1 MHQKAWIFLIIIK
14 MCKEWSL
21 VVDSSLR
28 NSISVMTRII
38 WTIQWN
44 FFTPLASSSLFFS
57 FFFFAFNP
65 ECQARHYFSYTVQCC
80 RSPIYAN
87 NCEMG
92 KEKFNVLNQI
102 NWKWNNT
109 KEQSC
114 NFRVHKKRTQRRKN
128 IVLQK
133 CCTGAR
139 WNASLMTVTN
149 NECIIRHAQESE
161 RAAEQWARVNRI
173 KNTLRNY
180 INFWIV
186 WE

>member
-21 VVDSSLR
+21 VVVDSSLR

-57 FFFFAFNP
+57 FSFFFASNP

-109 KEQSC
+109 KEESC
-114 NFRVHKKRTQRRKN
+114 NFRVHKKRTQRKKHHVAEVLHRCEMKCVSDDRYKQWMHHQACSGEWKSSGAVSSRKSHKEHFEK
-128 IVLQK
+128 L
-133 CCTGAR
+133 
-139 WNASLMTVTN
+139 
-149 NECIIRHAQESE
+149 H
-161 RAAEQWARVNRI
+161 
-173 KNTLRNY
+173 
-180 INFWIV
+180 
-186 WE
+186 